1 MGRHFV
7 SHGKLGKSGQLIKA
21 IGNSNLNAFPDMD
34 IEQNHK
40 TETEENQL
48 FAFPRNIQQLMVNFV
63 SENVFIQIS
72 LLGKRRNGRYK
83 RFWSSDQGSKGQNI
97 IWNVKIQEIRG
108 RSDHSKSAEAHRSLN
123 PWFRLNAVSTTMFK
137 SRIHLKPSAYWPI
150 LYD

>member
-7 SHGKLGKSGQLIKA
+7 SHGKLGKSAQLIKA
-21 IGNSNLNAFPDMD
+21 IGNGNLNAFPDMN

-63 SENVFIQIS
+63 SENVFFQIS

-83 RFWSSDQGSKGQNI
+83 RF
-97 IWNVKIQEIRG
+97 
-108 RSDHSKSAEAHRSLN
+108 
-123 PWFRLNAVSTTMFK
+123 
-137 SRIHLKPSAYWPI
+137 
-150 LYD
+150 